1 MKLTRI
7 KDEATIIAAREAA
20 YLQSLRSDAVVYA
33 VVSRP
38 GEADAFVIL
47 EDFEARA
54 GEVNSMMMHFAS
66 APRFWRQRRAIDMV
80 MRFMFE
86 SVGASQVRAEIDAEN
101 VPMQVIA
108 LKWGFKFDSRLRDWS
123 GAEKVRMTVTETD
136 FKRWGK

>member
-7 KDEATIIAAREAA
+7 KDKATITAAREAA
-20 YLQSLRSDAVVYA
+20 YLQSLRSDAAVYA
-33 VVSRP
+33 IVTTP
-38 GEADAFVIL
+38 GEADAFLIL
-47 EDFEARA
+47 EDFEICA
-54 GEVNSMMMHFAS
+54 GEVNSMAAHFAS
-66 APRFWRQRRAIDMV
+66 APRFWKKRRAIDMV

-86 SVGASQVRAEIDAEN
+86 QVGASQVRAEIDVEN